1 MKLLIAAFLVAHALI
16 HASYLA
22 PAPQRTAG
30 GPEWP
35 FEMTRSWLVSA
46 LQLDPG
52 MVRIAG
58 TTLVAVTV
66 GLLAVAA
73 LAAAGWIV
81 PAAWWPALAASGAV
95 ASLATLVLFFHPWIL
110 LGVAIDLALLWAVL
124 ALGWRPDGITA

>member
-1 MKLLIAAFLVAHALI
+1 MKLLVAAFLVAHALI

-22 PAPQRTAG
+22 PTPPRTAG

-52 MVRIAG
+52 LVRIAG
-58 TTLVAVTV
+58 TALVAVTV
-66 GLLAVAA
+66 ALLLVAG

-81 PAAWWPALAASGAV
+81 PAAWWPALALSGAA
-95 ASLATLVLFFHPWIL
+95 ASLATLILFFHPWIL
-110 LGVAIDLALLWAVL
+110 LGIAIDLALLWAVL
-124 ALGWRPDGITA
+124 ALGWRPEGLLA